1 MKLTE
6 QQLRDII
13 KETIQE
19 SLFGNLRR
27 GFSIDKKEPTD
38 YKGVFARCGY
48 NIVDEYPSKKGDGT
62 LVAATQK
69 AGAFGEFFGDEAND
83 VVSALQRLG
92 IKSKFLGHPEGED
105 YIFAFKIFS

>member
-6 QQLRDII
+6 QQLRKII
-13 KETIQE
+13 KETIEE
-19 SLFGNLRR
+19 SLGSAYR
-27 GFSIDKKEPTD
+27 GFSIDKNEPTD

-48 NIVDEYPSKKGDGT
+48 KIIGEYPSKKGDGT

-69 AGAFGEFFGDEAND
+69 TGAFGGFHGDEAGD

-92 IKSKFLGHPEGED
+92 IRSKFLGHPKGKE